1 VTREQTVEH
10 VAGTLKAWLGATPLP
25 TKTLQKST
33 EISLAVLAYNMKR
46 MIRIRGIPGM
56 MQAIAG

>member
-1 VTREQTVEH
+1 VEH